1 MYDEGSP
8 HADPRIYTLGIPVLG
23 ICYGLQVCAYDFGSY
38 TLCDGYH
45 FFPQE
50 MAWHHEGKV
59 TNCDHREYGFAQIR
73 MRDANQDGNSVDAL
87 FQGLVD
93 EMLSRINF

>member
-1 MYDEGSP
+1 MPIPG
-8 HADPRIYTLGIPVLG
+8 GIPVLG

-50 MAWHHEGKV
+50 MAWHHGGKV